1 MTPWQLQK
9 HGGMK
14 QQWLWM
20 LNSGAQ
26 ESQEKAIDI
35 NYGSRLAR
43 PLQLEKSDSGFP
55 SRWASPPCLSFCTK
69 LPSFFLTTNVESN
82 LESYTISLL

>member
-1 MTPWQLQK
+1 MEAGL
-9 HGGMK
+9 
-14 QQWLWM
+14 
-20 LNSGAQ
+20 
-26 ESQEKAIDI
+26 
-35 NYGSRLAR
+35 
-43 PLQLEKSDSGFP
+43 LEKSDSGFP